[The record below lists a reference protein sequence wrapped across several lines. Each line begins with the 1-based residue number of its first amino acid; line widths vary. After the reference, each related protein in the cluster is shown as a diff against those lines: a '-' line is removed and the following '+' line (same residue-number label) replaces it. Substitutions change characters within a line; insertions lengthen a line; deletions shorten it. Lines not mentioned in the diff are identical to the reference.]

1 MRVAITGSTGFV
13 GRWLDEEL
21 RSAGHETIATEPDF
35 DIRRTDD
42 VRGWLRTTTPDAI
55 AHLAAVSFGP
65 DARARPEETFDINVG
80 GTIGLL
86 EVARALPSPPVV
98 LIAGSSEVYGAP
110 SLGDLP
116 LDEKATLAPVGPYGV
131 SKAAQEAVGLAW
143 AQRNDLRLVAT
154 RSFNHIGP
162 GQRPD
167 FVVPALTSRL
177 LAVRAGSADRVRVG
191 NIHVRRDL
199 TDVRDVVRAYRLLL
213 EGQME
218 GRLGRPGSVYNV
230 GSGASVEIGDVLSR
244 LAGLVGVEPLIEVD
258 PDLVR
263 ATDAPEI
270 RADVSAIE
278 AAVGW
283 RPAIPL
289 DRTLRDIVE
298 AAVSAA
304 RS

>member
-1 MRVAITGSTGFV
+1 VRVAITGASGFV
-13 GRWLDEEL
+13 GRWLNEEL
-21 RSAGHETIATEPDF
+21 RAAGHEPIAPEPAF

-42 VRGWLRTTTPDAI
+42 IRSWLQSTTPDAI

-65 DARARPEETFDINVG
+65 DARARPDEAFDINVG

-86 EVARALPSPPVV
+86 EVARAMQSPPVV
-98 LIAGSSEVYGAP
+98 LIAGSSEVYGTP
-110 SLGDLP
+110 SPSDLP
-116 LDEKATLAPVGPYGV
+116 LRETATLAPNGPYGL

-143 AQRNDLRLVAT
+143 AQRHDLRLVAT

-167 FVVPALTSRL
+167 FVVPALTGRL
-177 LAVRAGSADRVRVG
+177 LALRAGTADRVRVG

-218 GRLGRPGSVYNV
+218 SRLGRTGSVYNV
-230 GSGASVEIGDVLSR
+230 GSGVSVEIGDVLAR
-244 LAGLVGVEPLIEVD
+244 LAALVGVEPVVEVD

-270 RADVSAIE
+270 RADTSAIE
-278 AAVGW
+278 AAIGW

-289 DRTLRDIVE
+289 DRTLSDIVE